1 MDIKKV
7 KGRNDYTWRGLTLGK
22 LIAIKES
29 LKRLENI
36 TPVENDILIFLK
48 NQDLDNQDPFA

>member
-1 MDIKKV
+1 MTLTKA
-7 KGRNDYTWRGLTLGK
+7 KGINDYTWKGLTLGK
-22 LIAIKES
+22 LIAIKNA

-48 NQDLDNQDPFA
+48 NQDLDNQEPFS